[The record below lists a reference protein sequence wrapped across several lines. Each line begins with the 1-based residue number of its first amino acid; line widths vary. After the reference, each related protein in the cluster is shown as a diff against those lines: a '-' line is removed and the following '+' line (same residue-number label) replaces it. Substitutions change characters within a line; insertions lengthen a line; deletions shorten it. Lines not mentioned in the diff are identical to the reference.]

1 MNIQIVSW
9 RLVFQCGTFHETIA
23 WKPIMVRIRYV
34 YSRGEIVKN
43 ALPFIYHLESAVTNW
58 LHLIRMEGHANR
70 STLLNA
76 HRY

>member
-1 MNIQIVSW
+1 
-9 RLVFQCGTFHETIA
+9 
-23 WKPIMVRIRYV
+23 MVRIRYV

-43 ALPFIYHLESAVTNW
+43 ALPFIYHLVSAVTNW